1 MLQPLD
7 HVAAA
12 ATSYNGELHVV
23 GGGYLDRKLLSNK
36 WLIYDPASY
45 RWVQGANLPEAHGA
59 LTANFIDGTLYVI
72 GGVNST
78 ETLTSTWCFG

>member
-1 MLQPLD
+1 LLQPLD

-45 RWVQGANLPEAHGA
+45 R
-59 LTANFIDGTLYVI
+59 
-72 GGVNST
+72 
-78 ETLTSTWCFG
+78 